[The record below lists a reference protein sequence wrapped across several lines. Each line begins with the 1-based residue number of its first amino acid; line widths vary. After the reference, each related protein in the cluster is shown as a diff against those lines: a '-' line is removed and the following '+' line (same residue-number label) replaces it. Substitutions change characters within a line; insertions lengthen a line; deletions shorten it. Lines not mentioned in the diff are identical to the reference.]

1 MRRRHF
7 LMALGAAALA
17 TPAARANWL
26 EQGSSFLKSLTG
38 DSGNLANDEIVAGL
52 K

>member
-1 MRRRHF
+1 
-7 LMALGAAALA
+7 MALGAAALA
-17 TPAARANWL
+17 TPAARTNWL